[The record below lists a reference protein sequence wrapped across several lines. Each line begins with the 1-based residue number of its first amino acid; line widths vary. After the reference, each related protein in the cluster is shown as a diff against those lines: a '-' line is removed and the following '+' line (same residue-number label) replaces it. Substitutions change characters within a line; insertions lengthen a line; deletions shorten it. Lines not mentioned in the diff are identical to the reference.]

1 MWEGQGGRWDGWPRG
16 GCWWWTRWVRPCRV
30 QGWDV
35 RFVGV
40 GVVGWWVECI
50 GGWGWYLPVGMNVY
64 TARKSVDNVRVK
76 NSSKESNR
84 IE

>member
-1 MWEGQGGRWDGWPRG
+1 M
-16 GCWWWTRWVRPCRV
+16 